1 MVGPQNSLI
10 RQNFEGE
17 IPFNQGLS
25 LQRDWFLYTLH
36 LNYHTVLVLIKSY
49 QDQYLH
55 RRIALRGARGIQE
68 SEIIHRT

>member
-1 MVGPQNSLI
+1 MVGPPNSLI
-10 RQNFEGE
+10 WQNFEGE

-36 LNYHTVLVLIKSY
+36 LNYHTVLVLIKSD

-55 RRIALRGARGIQE
+55 LRIAPRGAMGI
-68 SEIIHRT
+68 